1 MYCEDCGKALDSK
14 IGRYHY
20 KECGLDYVWL
30 DGIEIY
36 YCSNSQCKLYNEPL
50 GAIPKVELLHSM
62 LAKAIIASI
71 FPFTGKESRF
81 LRTYFQLKSKQ
92 WAELLTVSA
101 ETVSR
106 WEKGVENIGSQSD
119 FLMRLLSLRLLEEK
133 EQSWIPEIKANQ
145 IISARKTEQPSS
157 IFIKHTLGK
166 FLLEKIPA

>member
-1 MYCEDCGKALDSK
+1 MYCEDCGKVLISK
-14 IGRYHY
+14 TGGYHY

-36 YCSNSQCKLYNEPL
+36 YCSNLQCSLFNQPL
-50 GAIPKVELLHSM
+50 GTIPKVELLHSM
-62 LAKAIIASI
+62 LAKAIIASV

-106 WEKGVENIGSQSD
+106 WEKDDENIDLQSD
-119 FLMRLLSLRLLEEK
+119 ILMRLLSLRLLEEK
-133 EQSWIPEIKANQ
+133 EQSWIAEITVNQ
-145 IISARKTEQPSS
+145 ISSARKLQQPSS
-157 IFIKHTLGK
+157 IFIKHTSGQ

>member
-20 KECGLDYVWL
+20 KESGLDYVWL

-36 YCSNSQCKLYNEPL
+36 YCSNSQCNLHNQPL
-50 GAIPKVELLHSM
+50 GAIPKVEMLHSM
-62 LAKAIIASI
+62 LAKTIIAQI

-81 LRTYFQLKSKQ
+81 LRTYFRLKSKQ

-106 WEKGVENIGSQSD
+106 WEKDVESIGSQSD

-145 IISARKTEQPSS
+145 IISARKLQQPSS
-157 IFIKHTLGK
+157 IFIKHTSGQ